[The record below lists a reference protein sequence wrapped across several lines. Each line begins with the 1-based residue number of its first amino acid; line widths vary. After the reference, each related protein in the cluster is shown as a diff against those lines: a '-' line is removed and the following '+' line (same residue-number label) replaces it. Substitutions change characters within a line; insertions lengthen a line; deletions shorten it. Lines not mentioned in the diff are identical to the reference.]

1 MTTNAISALTGASTA
16 TSATTPFSSLDPADF
31 VTLLLTEITNQ
42 DPTDPIDTAGMINS
56 FSCLSQ
62 LAMAAKTN
70 DYLEDIAQYSSS
82 AGDASAVGFLGRTVS
97 FGSKEITLSGA
108 TAATAAFTLESD
120 ASEATVTISDVNG
133 NVVRT
138 LALGKIS
145 AGTNSFI
152 WDGTN
157 NSGAAAGDGTYT
169 FTVSAADASGNAV
182 SASSGGTAT
191 VTGVTY
197 RNGAAYLVTDK
208 ATIPLRSITG
218 VRASS
223 M

>member
-1 MTTNAISALTGASTA
+1 MISGAISSVTGASTA

-42 DPTDPIDTAGMINS
+42 NPTDPIDTAGMINS

-82 AGDASAVGFLGRTVS
+82 AGDASAVGYLGRTVS
-97 FGSKEITLSGA
+97 YGSNEITVSGA
-108 TAATAAFTLESD
+108 GAETAGFTLGSD
-120 ASEATVTISDVNG
+120 ASDVTVTISDANG
-133 NVVRT
+133 TVVRT
-138 LALGKIS
+138 LALGKLS
-145 AGTNSFI
+145 AGTNSFA

-157 NSGAAAGDGTYT
+157 NSGMAAGDGTYT
-169 FTVSAADASGNAV
+169 FTVSATDAAGNAV

-191 VTGVTY
+191 VIGVTF
-197 RNGAAYLVTDK
+197 RNGAAYLVTDQ

-218 VRASS
+218 VKASS
-223 M
+223 T